1 MYEVS
6 QKRIIKTVGIYKRRR
21 RKIKEIQ
28 ISLKYRNI
36 LPNEVSKMDPLK
48 WIVIS
53 LCW

>member
-6 QKRIIKTVGIYKRRR
+6 QKRIIKTTRR
-21 RKIKEIQ
+21 RKIKEIL
-28 ISLKYRNI
+28 ISLKYWNI